1 METDWKWDRLDP
13 LERQVAELLLQGK
26 SNAAIC
32 AEVFH
37 SRARVQECIKR
48 ILIKTEADSTR
59 GAIVLLGEERETLAL
74 LRVVEQANDCVAIL
88 QDRVCKFANKALAKL
103 LGYTAEEL
111 VGWPIAELLAPE
123 VRDVQANQYELRMR
137 GEPLP
142 RSYTTRAI
150 CKTGELKE
158 LTVASAGLV
167 RYKGRPAI
175 LVIAARPRIKGRR
188 SGDRTLRRPLG
199 V

>member
-1 METDWKWDRLDP
+1 MDTEWTWHRLDP

-48 ILIKTEADSTR
+48 ILIKTGVDSTR

-74 LRVVEQANDCVAIL
+74 LRILEQANDCVAIL
-88 QDRVCKFANKALAKL
+88 QDRVCKFANKALAEL
-103 LGYTAEEL
+103 LGYTVEEL
-111 VGWPIAELLAPE
+111 VGSPIAERLAPE
-123 VRDVQANQYELRMR
+123 VRDVQTNQYELRMR

-150 CKTGELKE
+150 CKTGEIRE
-158 LTVASAGLV
+158 LAVVSAGLV

-175 LVIAARPRIKGRR
+175 MVIAADSLKRG
-188 SGDRTLRRPLG
+188 GQ
-199 V
+199 